1 MNGYCDYFPCSE
13 DYCKCLKK
21 SLREYRLQRSE
32 NIRSKMIEWLNK
44 NNIDYEFTKTEGIV
58 LLTSKNHQAFLSLA
72 TSINEKKKVRLKG
85 KGKWYRISSARVIK
99 EFTKK

>member
-1 MNGYCDYFPCSE
+1 
-13 DYCKCLKK
+13 
-21 SLREYRLQRSE
+21 LREYRLQKSE

-99 EFTKK
+99 EFAKK